1 VATLKDV
8 ERIAT
13 GLPEVSEAVIGHH
26 KARGWQVAGKGF
38 VWERTWS
45 NADLK
50 RYGDDPVP
58 DGVIIAVRTE
68 SLEEKAAILAEET
81 AGFFTI
87 PHFDKFPAFLIQLKT
102 ARVAALREAITDA
115 WLSQAPKKVA
125 ETFLSTPRRSA
136 VQKRA

>member
-1 VATLKDV
+1 LKDV

-13 GLPEVSEAVIGHH
+13 GLPEVSEGVIGHH
-26 KARGWQVAGKGF
+26 KVRGWQVAGKGF

-45 NADLK
+45 KADIK
-50 RYGDDPVP
+50 RYGDEPVP

-68 SLEEKAAILAEET
+68 SLEEKAAILAEQT

-87 PHFDKFPAFLIQLKT
+87 PHFDKFPAYLIQLKV
-102 ARVAALREAITDA
+102 AKVAALREAITEA
-115 WLSQAPKKVA
+115 WLSQAPSALA
-125 ETFLSTPRRSA
+125 EAFLDAPKARSA